1 MAINVVV
8 SNDDLTVLGP
18 PASIDLQVDI
28 GPEGPRGSYIYSGFN
43 DPNTVSGPFINNPQE
58 IGDLYYRTSNNI
70 IYQYTS
76 QPGGDQWI
84 EITNLEVVAN
94 DAQELYD
101 QAEILSASS
110 IYWAAAASGYSEQA
124 LTNALSASNLFL
136 SQISASTIYLTQ
148 ANASSTYLTIA
159 AANSLDTLPDQTGNS
174 GKFLSTTGASAYWE
188 TLNSTSGS
196 VDLSSYLTI
205 ASASSTY
212 LTQSSASSTYLTQA
226 SASANYLIQSDLS
239 SAIQTASAAAYAS
252 ASAYT
257 ISEINALTTNDI
269 PEPSESFT
277 VTNSGTGSYVVAGV
291 NNPTFNLVRGRTYTF
306 VINASGHPFWI
317 QTVSGAYSSGNI
329 YSTGTTNLGTDNGTI
344 TWTIPLDSPST
355 LYYACQYHSS
365 MQGTINIV
373 DPSDNLYFTN
383 QRAISAGS
391 ATYMPLN
398 VSLNAQSASY
408 TLQLS
413 DSAKLVE
420 LNNASA
426 NNLTI
431 PLNSTAAFPIG
442 TQINILQTGAG
453 QTTIVATGGVT
464 INATPGL
471 KLRTQ
476 WSSATLIKRA
486 SDIWVAIGDL
496 TA

>member
-101 QAEILSASS
+101 QAELLSASS

-124 LTNALSASNLFL
+124 LTNALSASNLYV
-136 SQISASTIYLTQ
+136 SNIYASATYLTQ
-148 ANASSTYLTIA
+148 SSASSTYLTIA
-159 AANSLDTLPDQTGNS
+159 AANSLNTLPSQTGNN
-174 GKFLSTTGASAYWE
+174 GKFLSTTGASAYWQ
-188 TLNSTSGS
+188 TLN
-196 VDLSSYLTI
+196 VDFSPYLTI

-212 LTQSSASSTYLTQA
+212 LTQTNASATYLTQA
-226 SASANYLIQSDLS
+226 EGLTAANASATYLTQAAGLSAANASATYLTQLNASANYLTQVSASSSYLTQS
-239 SAIQTASAAAYAS
+239 SA
-252 ASAYT
+252 
-257 ISEINALTTNDI
+257 
-269 PEPSESFT
+269 
-277 VTNSGTGSYVVAGV
+277 
-291 NNPTFNLVRGRTYTF
+291 
-306 VINASGHPFWI
+306 
-317 QTVSGAYSSGNI
+317 SS
-329 YSTGTTNLGTDNGTI
+329 
-344 TWTIPLDSPST
+344 
-355 LYYACQYHSS
+355 
-365 MQGTINIV
+365 
-373 DPSDNLYFTN
+373 
-383 QRAISAGS
+383 
-391 ATYMPLN
+391 TYMPLN

-426 NNLTI
+426 NNLTV

-486 SDIWVAIGDL
+486 SDTWVAIGDL
-496 TA
+496 IA

>member
-101 QAEILSASS
+101 QAELLSASS

-124 LTNALSASNLFL
+124 LTNALSASNLYV
-136 SQISASTIYLTQ
+136 SNIYASATYLTQ
-148 ANASSTYLTIA
+148 SSASSTYLTIA
-159 AANSLDTLPDQTGNS
+159 AANSLNTLPSQTGNN
-174 GKFLSTTGASAYWE
+174 GKFLSTTGASAYWQ
-188 TLNSTSGS
+188 TLN
-196 VDLSSYLTI
+196 VDFSPYLTI

-212 LTQSSASSTYLTQA
+212 LTQTNASATYLTQA
-226 SASANYLIQSDLS
+226 AGLSAANASATYLTQLNASANYLTQVSASSSYLTQS
-239 SAIQTASAAAYAS
+239 SA
-252 ASAYT
+252 
-257 ISEINALTTNDI
+257 
-269 PEPSESFT
+269 
-277 VTNSGTGSYVVAGV
+277 
-291 NNPTFNLVRGRTYTF
+291 
-306 VINASGHPFWI
+306 
-317 QTVSGAYSSGNI
+317 SS
-329 YSTGTTNLGTDNGTI
+329 
-344 TWTIPLDSPST
+344 
-355 LYYACQYHSS
+355 
-365 MQGTINIV
+365 
-373 DPSDNLYFTN
+373 
-383 QRAISAGS
+383 
-391 ATYMPLN
+391 TYMPLN

-426 NNLTI
+426 NNLTV

-486 SDIWVAIGDL
+486 SDTWVAIGDL
-496 TA
+496 IA